1 MSKLKIE
8 HGVSRI
14 KRAKLQA
21 SIEHSV
27 LNDIELFAEWSN
39 NESNY
44 IVTEL
49 LRFALT
55 QDEDFQKFKS
65 EHAAKHPPSNSTLTP
80 VSSLPKTISDPSA
93 KPAAGATNSAA
104 RQQ

>member
-27 LNDIELFAEWSN
+27 LDDIELFAEWSN

-44 IVTEL
+44 IITEL

-65 EHAAKHPPSNSTLTP
+65 EHAAKHPSSNSTLTP

-93 KPAAGATNSAA
+93 KSAAGSMNSAE